1 MTPLVLSEKK
11 PILVYTGP
19 PAGAE
24 VLQGVAT
31 ERFEVRCVVPEVGIL
46 AQELKTAS
54 AFLDASMKVR
64 ITKPMIKAASLLR
77 VVVTATTGADH
88 IDEGALLERGIPLL
102 TLRGQSGVLKNL
114 TPAAE
119 HSWLLLMACARHLVA
134 ARAHVL
140 SGGWNRTDFPGVML
154 RGKTLGLIGCGRI
167 GQWMAHYAE
176 AFGMSVQGS
185 DPLLTEWPSSIRRAD
200 LMDLLASSDFI
211 SLHVTLTPET
221 RRLLGRAHF
230 EHMKPGAIFINTS
243 RGELIDEQA
252 LLESLQCGRLL
263 AAGLDVLSGE
273 PDIQDHPLRRYALEH
288 DHLIITPHI
297 GGYSPEAVREVV
309 RFSAERVLQYFGF
322 RDARTNS

>member
-1 MTPLVLSEKK
+1 LVFSDQK

-19 PAGAE
+19 RGGADA
-24 VLQGVAT
+24 VQDVVA
-31 ERFEVRCVVPEVGIL
+31 EWFEVRCVAPEVSVV
-46 AQELKTAS
+46 AHELKTAS

-64 ITKPMIKAASLLR
+64 ITRPMIEASSSLR
-77 VVVTATTGADH
+77 LVVTATTGADH
-88 IDEGALLERGIPLL
+88 IDEQALMERGILL
-102 TLRGQSGVLKNL
+102 FTLRGQSEVLKRL

-119 HSWLLLMACARHLVA
+119 HSWLLLMACARRLVA
-134 ARAHVL
+134 AQAHVL
-140 SGGWNRTDFPGVML
+140 AGGWDRAGFPGVML
-154 RGKTLGLIGCGRI
+154 RGKTVGLIGCGRI
-167 GQWMAHYAE
+167 GQWMARYAE
-176 AFGMSVQGS
+176 AFGMSVQGY

-322 RDARTNS
+322 RDARTNP